1 MTCFGP
7 GTVDSGAFR
16 KYDVVIDDTISADIV
31 RKATVSKIGHGRK
44 STVTIV
50 TTPSGTYST
59 DGLLSPHVRYP
70 GIEVKPKD
78 GASQFSFR
86 YAQRTANGYWSLL
99 TQGSFTYITYRLVD
113 ANLSALELIEDVMP
127 DLGVALQSRRPMRV
141 DIGRVI
147 VGRFAHFGDEQRAVD
162 HALRDLLSLRPGF
175 GFRHASRECRHRRM
189 RTDTRYAYAGSGT
202 RRCRWCPDRADGRG
216 GS

>member
-1 MTCFGP
+1 MVDAELTPQQPEIEMPDFVRMIAIGGTIGVLVAGTLAAPQFMSAIADEPVAVVASTIDDLFGP

-44 STVTIV
+44 STVMIV

-99 TQGSFTYITYRLVD
+99 TQGSFTYITYRL
-113 ANLSALELIEDVMP
+113 STP
-127 DLGVALQSRRPMRV
+127 
-141 DIGRVI
+141 
-147 VGRFAHFGDEQRAVD
+147 
-162 HALRDLLSLRPGF
+162 
-175 GFRHASRECRHRRM
+175 
-189 RTDTRYAYAGSGT
+189 T
-202 RRCRWCPDRADGRG
+202 
-216 GS
+216 